1 MNDTMLCKRILFLE
15 ELYIDSITTIFFLIF
30 SIVFTRYLPAYL
42 TSSRLYLKYTNSSFL
57 SSHKPFPLTST
68 CTKLKQKKD
77 ILSFHFRCFISF
89 HDISL
94 FLSFWVE
101 TKLRR
106 FLFSKIDSSSTSDL
120 LCWLF
125 LLLMLLLTNS
135 VYNLEHCLIS
145 LENIEF
151 LSPLSHSFL
160 RPWGSIRISLP
171 VVGSNPAAICNLNK
185 GSCCGFGTRVVAS
198 DTRGSQFETLHQHIL
213 YITFIYCWS
222 WKEKQK

>member
-1 MNDTMLCKRILFLE
+1 MNDTMLCKRILFLEELYIDSIKTIFFLTLYIVYWKWMRQCCAKNYLFRE

-101 TKLRR
+101 TKSRR

-135 VYNLEHCLIS
+135 
-145 LENIEF
+145 
-151 LSPLSHSFL
+151 LS
-160 RPWGSIRISLP
+160 
-171 VVGSNPAAICNLNK
+171 
-185 GSCCGFGTRVVAS
+185 T
-198 DTRGSQFETLHQHIL
+198 T
-213 YITFIYCWS
+213 
-222 WKEKQK
+222 

>member
-1 MNDTMLCKRILFLE
+1 MIKCCAKEFYFLRNFTLIASKQSSFLLSISCIESGWDNVVQKIIYFVKNFTLIASQQSSFLFSL
-15 ELYIDSITTIFFLIF
+15 SCSHAT
-30 SIVFTRYLPAYL
+30 YLPISLPLVCTLSTL
-42 TSSRLYLKYTNSSFL
+42 TLPFL

-77 ILSFHFRCFISF
+77 ILPFISFKMFHFISF

-101 TKLRR
+101 TNSRR

-135 VYNLEHCLIS
+135 
-145 LENIEF
+145 
-151 LSPLSHSFL
+151 LS
-160 RPWGSIRISLP
+160 
-171 VVGSNPAAICNLNK
+171 
-185 GSCCGFGTRVVAS
+185 T
-198 DTRGSQFETLHQHIL
+198 T
-213 YITFIYCWS
+213 
-222 WKEKQK
+222 

>member
-1 MNDTMLCKRILFLE
+1 MIKCCAKEFYFLRNFTLIASKQSSFLLSISCIESGWDNVVQKIIYFVKNFTLIASQQSSFLFSL
-15 ELYIDSITTIFFLIF
+15 SCSHAT
-30 SIVFTRYLPAYL
+30 YLPISLPLVCTLSTL
-42 TSSRLYLKYTNSSFL
+42 TLRFL

-135 VYNLEHCLIS
+135 
-145 LENIEF
+145 
-151 LSPLSHSFL
+151 LS
-160 RPWGSIRISLP
+160 
-171 VVGSNPAAICNLNK
+171 
-185 GSCCGFGTRVVAS
+185 T
-198 DTRGSQFETLHQHIL
+198 T
-213 YITFIYCWS
+213 
-222 WKEKQK
+222 

>member
-42 TSSRLYLKYTNSSFL
+42 TSSHLYLKYTNSSFL

-77 ILSFHFRCFISF
+77 ILPFISFKMFHFISF

-135 VYNLEHCLIS
+135 
-145 LENIEF
+145 
-151 LSPLSHSFL
+151 LS
-160 RPWGSIRISLP
+160 
-171 VVGSNPAAICNLNK
+171 
-185 GSCCGFGTRVVAS
+185 T
-198 DTRGSQFETLHQHIL
+198 T
-213 YITFIYCWS
+213 
-222 WKEKQK
+222 